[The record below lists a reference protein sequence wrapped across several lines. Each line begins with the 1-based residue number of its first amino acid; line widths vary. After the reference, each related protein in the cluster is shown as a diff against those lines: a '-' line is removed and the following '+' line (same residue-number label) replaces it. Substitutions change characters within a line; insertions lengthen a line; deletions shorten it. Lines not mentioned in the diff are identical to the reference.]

1 MRAVKIRRF
10 SPGLLLLAI
19 IVASISCGRSAK
31 NEVFFGRVVPPQTNI
46 LRYVNG
52 DEPESLD
59 PSVSSGQPEGRIYMA
74 LYEGLVEY
82 HPKTLMPI
90 PAIAEHWH
98 ENDDSSEFV
107 FHLRHNARWSNG
119 EPITANDFVYSIR
132 RGLSPELAA
141 RNAYLAYY
149 MKYAEAYN
157 SGAVF
162 VRDSKTNQFVLEKDI
177 AGNPAQKTQPL
188 SERVLAHGEAEYKPA
203 PEEPKIADDTPF
215 HQFMH
220 SPGRLTL
227 PGDEKAR
234 SKQIAQNP
242 KLQSAVVG
250 KEFVPV
256 SADDVGIE
264 AVDDYTIRIS
274 LSQSAP
280 FFVGLLA

>member
-188 SERVLAHGEAEYKPA
+188 SERVLAMVKLSISQLTKSRRLPTTRRSINSCIR
-203 PEEPKIADDTPF
+203 PDDF
-215 HQFMH
+215 
-220 SPGRLTL
+220 
-227 PGDEKAR
+227 
-234 SKQIAQNP
+234 
-242 KLQSAVVG
+242 
-250 KEFVPV
+250 
-256 SADDVGIE
+256 
-264 AVDDYTIRIS
+264 
-274 LSQSAP
+274 LSQAMKKHAASR
-280 FFVGLLA
+280 LHKTQNSSRQ